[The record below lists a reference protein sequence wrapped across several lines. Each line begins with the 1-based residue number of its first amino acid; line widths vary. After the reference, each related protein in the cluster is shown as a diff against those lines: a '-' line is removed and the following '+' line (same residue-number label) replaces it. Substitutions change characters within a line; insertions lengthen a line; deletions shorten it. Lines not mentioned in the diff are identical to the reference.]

1 MRHLASLAVLAALAA
16 TGALASSASAAI
28 VITKI
33 YYDSP
38 GPDRGTNK
46 SLDAEWIRLKNTGGK
61 RRSLRSW
68 TIRNAAGHLY
78 KFGRYSLKAG
88 KSVTIHTGRGTN
100 TATNRYWGRRR
111 YVWNNRK
118 DTARLRNERG
128 TLIARCSY
136 NDASADYKVCFHA
149 GGGGAQPPLGV
160 TSPAQPPVDTA
171 PPAQPPLDTT
181 PPAMPTNLTASAGD
195 GEVTLNWTANTEADL
210 NHYNLYR
217 DGAEIA
223 SPTSATYTDSGVTNG
238 TTYSYQVTAVD
249 NAGNESASS
258 ASASATPRASS
269 STADPVITAA
279 GDICGSTTDCR
290 ATSDLNLEINPTK
303 MLTLGDNAYNDGSL
317 TDYMSFYDP
326 NWGRFKANT
335 KPVTGNHE
343 FHIAN
348 AQGFHDYFGAIAPDQ
363 YYSYDIG
370 SWHFVA
376 LASSAGISPS
386 AGGPEETWLR
396 ADLAAHPNQ
405 CTVAYWHEPRWS
417 SGTGVGSDSS
427 WNAVWQDLYASHV
440 ELVLNGHE
448 HNYERFAPQT
458 PSGLSD
464 PRNGIVEVVSGT
476 GGASLS
482 ADFGTPIANSAVRND
497 NTFGLTKVTL
507 HQGSYDLDFQPI
519 AGQTFMDHYAGSC
532 H

>member
-1 MRHLASLAVLAALAA
+1 VRYLSRTLAVLAALAA
-16 TGALASSASAAI
+16 TAALASSASAAI
-28 VITKI
+28 VIRKI
-33 YYDSP
+33 YYNSP
-38 GPDRGTNK
+38 GFDRGSNK
-46 SLDAEWIRLKNTGGK
+46 SLNGEWIRLKNTGRK

-68 TIRNAAGHLY
+68 TIRTAAGHRY
-78 KFGRYSLKAG
+78 RFGRYSLKPG
-88 KSVTIHTGRGTN
+88 RSLTIHTGRGTN
-100 TATNRYWGRRR
+100 TAANRYWGRRR
-111 YVWNNRK
+111 YVWNNRR
-118 DTARLRNERG
+118 DTARLRNARG
-128 TLIARCSY
+128 TLIAKCSY
-136 NDASADYKVCFHA
+136 HNAFAHYKVCFHA
-149 GGGGAQPPLGV
+149 GAGGAQPPLG
-160 TSPAQPPVDTA
+160 TT
-171 PPAQPPLDTT
+171 PPAHPRLDTT
-181 PPAMPTNLTASAGD
+181 SPAMPTNLTASAGD
-195 GEVTLNWTANTEADL
+195 AEVMLSWTANAESDL

-223 SPTSATYTDSGVTNG
+223 SPASSAYQDPAVRNG
-238 TTYSYQVTAVD
+238 TTYTYEVTAVD
-249 NAGNESASS
+249 NAGNESAKS
-258 ASASATPRASS
+258 ASASATPRAGSS
-269 STADPVITAA
+269 PGDPVITAA

-326 NWGRFKANT
+326 NWGRFKTNT
-335 KPVTGNHE
+335 KPITGNHE
-343 FHIAN
+343 FRTPD
-348 AQGFHDYFGAIAPDQ
+348 AQGFHDYFGATAPDQ

-370 SWHFVA
+370 AWHFIA
-376 LASSAGISPS
+376 LASAAGISPA
-386 AGGPEETWLR
+386 AGGAEETWLR

-417 SGTGVGSDSS
+417 SGTSAGSDSS
-427 WNAVWQDLYASHV
+427 WSAVWRDLYANHV

-464 PRNGIVEVVSGT
+464 PTNGIVEVVSGT
-476 GGASLS
+476 GGVSHS

-507 HQGSYDLDFQPI
+507 HPGSYDLDFQPI
-519 AGQTFMDHYAGSC
+519 AGQTFTDHYAGSC